1 MALTIGPGFL
11 DWNAQ
16 HKATPKS
23 NERYCSSEMSVILV
37 ETSNAAGDKVNEL
50 LLYNKLTNEI
60 VPFVQAT

>member
-11 DWNAQ
+11 DWIAQ
-16 HKATPKS
+16 HQATPKS
-23 NERYCSSEMSVILV
+23 NETYFSSEMSVILV